1 MTLRICILEADDLH
15 PTLQDA
21 FIGFGQMFKQLFHT
35 QDISVDCQV
44 FNVVRGDYPDNSEHF
59 DAYLVTGSKAD
70 SFGNDPWIVTL
81 RSYLHERFVRG
92 DVLLGICFGHQ
103 ILALVLGGDT
113 QRSSKGW
120 GLGVHRYRLD
130 KKPQWLSSATDEF
143 QLLISHR
150 DQVTALPK
158 DAQLLASSEFCEN
171 AAFMLGQQV
180 LCFQGHPEFTHD
192 FSRSLLHIR
201 QSIYCPDEYQAA
213 CQSLEQQHDGQA
225 VAQWMLCFIRAAKE
239 GRGVVCAEQAQTTTV
254 PREDVCSA

>member
-15 PTLQDA
+15 PTMQDA
-21 FIGFGQMFKQLFHT
+21 FIGFGKMFKQLFRT

-44 FNVVRGDYPDNSEHF
+44 FNVVKGDYPDDSQHF

-81 RSYLHERFVRG
+81 RAYLHKLFVQG

-120 GLGVHRYRLD
+120 GIGVHSYDLH
-130 KKPQWLSSATDEF
+130 KPQWLGDAPKQF

-150 DQVTALPK
+150 DQVVALPRK
-158 DAQLLASSEFCEN
+158 AKVLASSEFCEY
-171 AAFMLGQQV
+171 AAFTIGQQV
-180 LCFQGHPEFTHD
+180 LCFQGHPEFTPE
-192 FSRSLLHIR
+192 FSAALLRIR
-201 QSIYCPDEYQAA
+201 ESIYCPQQYQKAY
-213 CQSLEQQHDGQA
+213 QSLKQQHDGQV
-225 VAQWMLCFIRAAKE
+225 VAQWMLSFIRMAQSA
-239 GRGVVCAEQAQTTTV
+239 RTAEPSIVQAS
-254 PREDVCSA
+254 EAVCSA

>member
-21 FIGFGQMFKQLFHT
+21 FIGFGQMFKQLFHK

-44 FNVVRGDYPDNSEHF
+44 FNVVAGEYPDSSQHF

-70 SFGNDPWIVTL
+70 SFGSDSWIVTL
-81 RSYLHERFVRG
+81 RAYLHKRFVRG

-120 GLGVHRYRLD
+120 GLGMHRYRLD
-130 KKPQWLSSATDEF
+130 NKPKWLSSTADEF

-150 DQVTALPK
+150 DQVTVLPK
-158 DAQLLASSEFCEN
+158 GAELLASSEFCEN

-192 FSRSLLHIR
+192 FSRSLLQVR
-201 QSIYCPDEYQAA
+201 QSIYCPDEYQTA
-213 CQSLEQQHDGQA
+213 CQSLEHQHDGQA
-225 VAQWMLCFIRAAKE
+225 VAQWMLCFIQAAKE
-239 GRGVVCAEQAQTTTV
+239 SRGVMSAEQTTAEQ
-254 PREDVCSA
+254 REGLCLA